1 MRQHVVGGI
10 CLSIGLLTAS
20 PGVAG
25 TDAVLRWNDNAGK
38 AALAACLAPDG
49 NALAEAR
56 MYAMVQ
62 IAVHDAVNAIHRRSR
77 PYAYDA
83 QAPGGTSSSAAIASA
98 ARDVLV
104 AVIGQLQESAEC
116 VQRGLSRLPLRSGCR
131 VPGTRNLRPPNINL
145 LRKARVEPIHHRPRH
160 ALEQALTD
168 ASNHPADIRRRRDL
182 DARAIVLGFER
193 HTCTSVDEPLTT
205 ASLDHQRVAVRR
217 TFVLDCDGPFE
228 ASRDG
233 RDRHSKF
240 HLVAIRADWFQPLA
254 SGQAPPDRVDVHQEI
269 PHALGRCVNVVGR
282 AQLHDADR

>member
-83 QAPGGTSSSAAIASA
+83 QAPGGTSSSAAVASA

-116 VQRGLSRLPLRSGCR
+116 VQRGLSRLPLRCR
-131 VPGTRNLRPPNINL
+131 VPGARHPEPTPPQHQPASQGTRRTDPSSSAP
-145 LRKARVEPIHHRPRH
+145 RPR
-160 ALEQALTD
+160 AGADRREQ
-168 ASNHPADIRRRRDL
+168 SSRRHPPSPR
-182 DARAIVLGFER
+182 
-193 HTCTSVDEPLTT
+193 S
-205 ASLDHQRVAVRR
+205 
-217 TFVLDCDGPFE
+217 
-228 ASRDG
+228 
-233 RDRHSKF
+233 
-240 HLVAIRADWFQPLA
+240 
-254 SGQAPPDRVDVHQEI
+254 
-269 PHALGRCVNVVGR
+269 GR
-282 AQLHDADR
+282 ACDRPRVRASHVHVR